1 MAGLFRD
8 EVLQEQ
14 RTQFL
19 GTIRIGRNP
28 SFTLVTSVAL
38 LLAAGLVA
46 YAALGEITRKAR
58 LAGILIPVQG
68 TLNVSSSQAGTLVDV
83 RVKEGDA
90 VAANDVLMVVGTDRA
105 TAQGD
110 AATLIA
116 QSMEQRRATLQTERS
131 LAEVQFRQRQQA
143 TADRLRSLEA
153 EARQAEGEM
162 ASVQRRLDLAR
173 KSVERY
179 TELARSGFVS
189 EIQVQQKQEELLDL
203 TTRETTAER
212 SLLAVRRDAQ
222 ALRAEQ
228 AANASA
234 LQAQFAQIDRSL
246 ASLRQEGMENNAR
259 REVLVTAPEAGIVT
273 ALTAY
278 RGQGVQPGQTLAA
291 LIPRAADGRPS
302 PLAAHLYAPSR
313 TVGFVQPGQP
323 VWVRYGAFPYQKFG
337 MARGSIESVSR
348 TPLSA
353 QDLPAGQG
361 QALMNAAQSN
371 EPMYRVTVA
380 LERQSIETYGQQ
392 QPLKAGMT
400 LEADVVQERR
410 RIWEWL
416 LEPVL
421 AASGLAKS
429 LAGASR

>member
-90 VAANDVLMVVGTDRA
+90 VTANDVLMVVGTDRA
-105 TAQGD
+105 TSQGD

-371 EPMYRVTVA
+371 EPMYRVTVG
-380 LERQSIETYGQQ
+380 LEQQSIETYGQQ